1 MADATKLVSDALA
14 GTDTLSPEKG
24 SSTTGWCGRTFVLP
38 EKSIGAERIHFLGVA
53 EAESSLGSLDAWK
66 DDFEGP
72 CKRSSFLT
80 FGVALGFAGSLIEL
94 AGEVEGVVF
103 HLTGPSAAGKSLA
116 ELAALSVG
124 GAASR
129 QHFLTHDNS
138 GRGLEERASKANGRV
153 LVIDELA
160 RLGGSHAMQRRRL
173 KQIAH
178 VLAGGQGRV
187 ISAAVARDD
196 LKRVN
201 FQIVGMSSGEE
212 PIEGSPPRSEGERTR
227 LIEIEVPDSGKG
239 GIFDC
244 LGPGE
249 HSRRHAEMTER
260 AIRENHGVAFEPFVT
275 ALVKDYAAAS
285 TRACQL
291 VEEFVRRVSAETPWE
306 RRFARKFGLVNAG
319 ATMAADFGVAP
330 WTAKSSF
337 KSIRRLYRNARR
349 RVATAE
355 EAADDA
361 VDRLHRWAEDRR
373 KFPIY
378 RKRKLVTDIT
388 KHFGFRLRL
397 DGKPVLG
404 VLRSKFPEIV
414 RPSWHEREVLGIL
427 NGRGI
432 LRPGKAPGRY
442 VRKISVSGLNGRNQH
457 DIVLFRWRA
466 LRQAASRVTI
476 ELIWPKKA
484 NPKRGGCTPSK
495 RVRS

>member
-1 MADATKLVSDALA
+1 
-14 GTDTLSPEKG
+14 
-24 SSTTGWCGRTFVLP
+24 
-38 EKSIGAERIHFLGVA
+38 
-53 EAESSLGSLDAWK
+53 
-66 DDFEGP
+66 
-72 CKRSSFLT
+72 LT

-94 AGEVEGVVF
+94 TGEVEGVVF

-178 VLAGGQGRV
+178 VLAGGQGRI
-187 ISAAVARDD
+187 ISAAVARGD

-212 PIEGSPPRSEGERTR
+212 PIEGSSPRSEGERTR
-227 LIEIEVPDSGKG
+227 LIEIAVPDSGKG

-249 HSRRHAEMTER
+249 RSRRPAEMTER
-260 AIRENHGVAFEPFVT
+260 AIRENYGVAFEPFVT

-285 TRACQL
+285 TRAGQL

-306 RRFARKFGLVNAG
+306 RRFARKFGLVYAA
-319 ATMAADFGVAP
+319 ATMAADFDIAP
-330 WTAKSSF
+330 WTAKSVL
-337 KSIRRLYRNARR
+337 KPILRLYRNARR
-349 RVATAE
+349 RVTPAE

-361 VDRLHRWAEDRR
+361 VDRLYRWAEDRR
-373 KFPIY
+373 KFAVY
-378 RKRKLVTDIT
+378 RKGELLTESIT
-388 KHFGFRLRL
+388 KLFGLRLRM

-404 VLRSKFPEIV
+404 VFRSKVSEIV
-414 RPSWHEREVLGIL
+414 RPAWHEREVLRIL
-427 NGRGI
+427 NRRGI
-432 LRPGKAPGRY
+432 VLPGKGPGRY
-442 VRKISVSGLNGRNQH
+442 VRKIRVSGLGGRTQH
-457 DIVLFRWRA
+457 DIILFRWRA
-466 LRQAASRVTI
+466 LRQAASGVTI
-476 ELIWPKKA
+476 EVIWPNKA
-484 NPKRGGCTPSK
+484 NPKRGRHTS
-495 RVRS
+495 S